1 MTKMSGFPH
10 QPALGSA
17 MLTRPS
23 TSMARRIVSF
33 LGTALSAAGF
43 PVFGTCFSL
52 GIQRY
57 SN

>member
-1 MTKMSGFPH
+1 MTKKSGFSH
-10 QPALGSA
+10 QLAPGSA
-17 MLTRPS
+17 VLARPS
-23 TSMARRIVSF
+23 TSMARRMVSF